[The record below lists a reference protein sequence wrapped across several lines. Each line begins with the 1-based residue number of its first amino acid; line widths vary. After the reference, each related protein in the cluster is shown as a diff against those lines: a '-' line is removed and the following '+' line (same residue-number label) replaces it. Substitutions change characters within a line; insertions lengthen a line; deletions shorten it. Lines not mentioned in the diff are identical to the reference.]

1 MNPDARLALIL
12 SFIAG
17 IGLPTLTFC
26 FRIMK
31 KWTKIEMQM
40 EQVVKDMGEIVEAKD
55 RVHAEMIGTMRD
67 DRRTNDS
74 RLRWLEENLWGKG
87 RT

>member
-17 IGLPTLTFC
+17 IGLPTLAFC

-67 DRRTNDS
+67 DRRTNDR
-74 RLRWLEENLWGKG
+74 RLRWLEENLWGKKG
-87 RT
+87 P